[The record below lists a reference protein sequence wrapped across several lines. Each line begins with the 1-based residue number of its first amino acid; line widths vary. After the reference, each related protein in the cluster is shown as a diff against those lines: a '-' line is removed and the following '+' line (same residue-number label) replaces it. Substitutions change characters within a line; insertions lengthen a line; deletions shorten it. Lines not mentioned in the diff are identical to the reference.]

1 MHRMNSLFVRVI
13 YSRFMLCQ
21 WSFLGLSAVLF
32 LASCFAGWRAFA
44 VMVLACGATLCLIHS
59 FQLGNVPIACSP
71 KGVSGPPPF
80 ELSCGHGW
88 SGPLVFSC

>member
-44 VMVLACGATLCLIHS
+44 VMVLA
-59 FQLGNVPIACSP
+59 
-71 KGVSGPPPF
+71 
-80 ELSCGHGW
+80 
-88 SGPLVFSC
+88 